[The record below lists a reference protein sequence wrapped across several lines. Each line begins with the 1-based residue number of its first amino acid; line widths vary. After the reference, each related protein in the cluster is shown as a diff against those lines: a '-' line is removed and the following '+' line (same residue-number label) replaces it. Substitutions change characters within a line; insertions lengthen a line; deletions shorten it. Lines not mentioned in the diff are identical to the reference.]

1 MAVNDKIWAA
11 EKERGVNSVSEIA
24 GFGVGSGGSKQ
35 LIGDRTLHVQVP
47 LLHCNCTL
55 LFM

>member
-1 MAVNDKIWAA
+1 MAVNGEIWAV
-11 EKERGVNSVSEIA
+11 EKGRGVNFVSEIA
-24 GFGVGSGGSKQ
+24 GFGVGSGGSKL

-47 LLHCNCTL
+47 LLHCNCIL

>member
-1 MAVNDKIWAA
+1 
-11 EKERGVNSVSEIA
+11 
-24 GFGVGSGGSKQ
+24 

-55 LFM
+55 LFMWMWLLKEKG